1 MSNIDQKTLR
11 TVAAGVV
18 GGVIG
23 GTLGIVPIAG
33 WLIGGIV
40 GGVAAALVADRL
52 GESERPRPSGS
63 AHVAEDE
70 AKAEQD

>member
-1 MSNIDQKTLR
+1 MSEIDPKTLR

-23 GTLGIVPIAG
+23 GMIGIVPIAG

-52 GESERPRPSGS
+52 AVEDRKTRPTTASGEAAPRQ
-63 AHVAEDE
+63 E
-70 AKAEQD
+70 

>member
-1 MSNIDQKTLR
+1 MSDIDQKTLR

-52 GESERPRPSGS
+52 SEDQRAR
-63 AHVAEDE
+63 D
-70 AKAEQD
+70 KAPASETTSPQDA

>member
-1 MSNIDQKTLR
+1 MSDIDPKTLR

-23 GTLGIVPIAG
+23 GTIGIVPIAG
-33 WLIGGIV
+33 WLIGGIA

-52 GESERPRPSGS
+52 SEAQRAGPTTATGEAAPRQ
-63 AHVAEDE
+63 E
-70 AKAEQD
+70 

>member
-1 MSNIDQKTLR
+1 MSDIDQKTLR

-52 GESERPRPSGS
+52 GEERPRTHTS
-63 AHVAEDE
+63 ARAAEGE